1 MQLTRELENMLSFT
15 QDVVYQTLD
24 AVFHHIPNAEKKFEN
39 TTRCLVFLVTF
50 EVFGNVVNTV
60 SSV

>member
-1 MQLTRELENMLSFT
+1 MQLTRELENMLFFT
-15 QDVVYQTLD
+15 EDVVYQTLD

-39 TTRCLVFLVTF
+39 TRCLVFLVTF